1 MVEQLT
7 KADMKWEELGKI
19 VRSALNMFEQVVDLK
34 SNENHHHSFFSCSNE
49 VIPLLLLVASKVT
62 PLRLHLVSATNKQAS
77 HGHFPRS
84 LPSNWYDRSARNH
97 GVPMDG
103 FICSTPSWR

>member
-1 MVEQLT
+1 MEE
-7 KADMKWEELGKI
+7 EELGKI

-34 SNENHHHSFFSCSNE
+34 THENHHHSFFSCSNE

-77 HGHFPRS
+77 HLGISQEVCHPTGTI
-84 LPSNWYDRSARNH
+84 DRNH
-97 GVPMDG
+97 MM
-103 FICSTPSWR
+103 SSWMVSYVQLQVGGESLVHIQ